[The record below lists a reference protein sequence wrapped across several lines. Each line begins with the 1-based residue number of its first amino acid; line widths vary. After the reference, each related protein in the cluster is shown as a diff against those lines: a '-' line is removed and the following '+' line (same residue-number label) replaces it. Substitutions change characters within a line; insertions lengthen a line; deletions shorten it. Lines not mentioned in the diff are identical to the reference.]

1 MVFHML
7 PTRVKKQKSW
17 WAKNLKMQHAM
28 DEYRWEQLKEKPS
41 SLCKIA
47 AKFAVSFTTLGWL
60 VKEGVSMSAF
70 NLSKQKIKPEEEVVL
85 VNFILESA
93 DQGLPPTHHS
103 IKLYANDI
111 LKSHVSDG
119 YEWVGIKWVFG
130 FLDHHCDQLQSH
142 WSKPLDTQRARAL
155 NPKAKKAWY
164 KMVDREVIQQGVCV
178 EDIYGMDQSG
188 FPPSH
193 QDWERVVGAWGMKT
207 QHKQGG
213 ANQENVMAIVT
224 SCADRMTLNPLS
236 IFKGKNFLKKWGN
249 NNVTHAL

>member
-1 MVFHML
+1 
-7 PTRVKKQKSW
+7 
-17 WAKNLKMQHAM
+17 M
-28 DEYRWEQLKEKPS
+28 DEYRREQLKEKPS

-47 AKFAVSFTTLGWL
+47 AKFAVSFTTLGRL
-60 VKEGVSMSAF
+60 VKGGISMSAF
-70 NLSKQKIKPEEEVVL
+70 NVSKQKIKLEEVVL

-93 DQGLPPTHHS
+93 DQVPPPTHHS
-103 IKLYANDI
+103 IKLYTNDI
-111 LKSHVSDG
+111 LKSHVGDG
-119 YEWVGIKWVFG
+119 YEQVGIKWVFG
-130 FLDHHCDQLQSH
+130 FLDHHRDQLQSH
-142 WSKPLDTQRARAL
+142 WSKPLDTQRAQAL
-155 NPKAKKAWY
+155 NPEAKKAWY

-178 EDIYGMDQSG
+178 EDIYVMDESG

-193 QDWERVVGAWGMKT
+193 QDRERVVGARGMKT

-249 NNVTHAL
+249 NNVTHGL